1 MQQVFSARK
10 LGWAVF
16 SNQEQSAFVLISHVF
31 FIISNRCHV
40 SNVLSDQGIRYLSE
54 DRCAIS
60 KVQSELDIPQLLM
73 YWQTKKGYGSR

>member
-1 MQQVFSARK
+1 MGRFQQSGTKRIRTDFTR
-10 LGWAVF
+10 L
-16 SNQEQSAFVLISHVF
+16 

-73 YWQTKKGYGSR
+73 YWQTKKGYGGR